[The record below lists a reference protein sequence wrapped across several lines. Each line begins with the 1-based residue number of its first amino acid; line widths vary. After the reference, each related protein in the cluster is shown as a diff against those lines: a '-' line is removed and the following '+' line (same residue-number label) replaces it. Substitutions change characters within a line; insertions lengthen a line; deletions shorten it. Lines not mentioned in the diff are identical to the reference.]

1 MDVESN
7 GNGEIRF
14 GDAPGNVLNPD
25 TAAKLL
31 RLLHDKAPEDFG
43 YWAGWA
49 LAGVPP
55 KTRRGQS

>member
-31 RLLHDKAPEDFG
+31 RL
-43 YWAGWA
+43 
-49 LAGVPP
+49 
-55 KTRRGQS
+55 